1 LNVDG
6 KMIDKPI
13 VVRAQRVI
21 DQAVAAGVNIE
32 EKRA

>member
-21 DQAVAAGVNIE
+21 DQAVAAGVDVE